1 MEDNPAEREKIVG
14 YLREIKSADDVDLI
28 IALNMAKEGF
38 DWPFCEHALTVAYR
52 GSLTEIIQIIGRCT
66 RDSENK
72 THAQF
77 TNLVAQPDATDEQVK
92 ISVNNMLKAITASL
106 LMEQVLAPSFKFKTK
121 LADDDTPQ
129 PGTIHI
135 RGLKE
140 PSSKRVRD
148 IIESD
153 LNDLKATILQ
163 DENMQKAM
171 PGQIEPEVI
180 NKVLIPKIISTRYP
194 ELSDDEIEEVRQHVV
209 VDSVIKNSTIQ
220 EVGNKK
226 FITMGTKF
234 VDIQDLNI
242 DLIDRIN
249 PFQKAFEILSKS
261 VTVPVLKLIQEAIDG
276 LRITLSIEDAIKL
289 FPKVKEFK
297 ITHGREPSIRAYDQ
311 QEILLAQALI
321 KIREEKRKRMMND
334 GH

>member
-1 MEDNPAEREKIVG
+1 M
-14 YLREIKSADDVDLI
+14 
-28 IALNMAKEGF
+28 
-38 DWPFCEHALTVAYR
+38 TVAYR

-92 ISVNNMLKAITASL
+92 VSVNNMLKAITASL

-121 LADDDTPQ
+121 LSEDETPA
-129 PGTIHI
+129 PGTICI

-140 PSSKRVRD
+140 PTSQRVKD
-148 IIESD
+148 ILESD
-153 LNDLKATILQ
+153 LDDLKATILQ
-163 DENMQKAM
+163 APNMQKAM

-194 ELSDDEIEEVRQHVV
+194 ELSDSEVEEVRQHVV

-226 FITMGTKF
+226 FITMGNKF
-234 VDIQDLNI
+234 VDIKELNI

-249 PFQKAFEILSKS
+249 PFQKAFEILSKN
-261 VTVPVLKLIQEAIDG
+261 VTVPVLRLIQEAIDAMKINIS
-276 LRITLSIEDAIKL
+276 LEDAVKL
-289 FPKVKEFK
+289 YPQIKEFK
-297 ITHGREPSIRAYDQ
+297 ISHGREPSVRATNP
-311 QEILLAQALI
+311 QEMLLAQALI
-321 KIREEKRKRMMND
+321 KLREEKRKRMNNNE
-334 GH
+334 H